1 MSRTRFFEYKG
12 EVYMRVIPTKTLF
25 RSTTV
30 HQVVNRGDFFAVNM
44 NSGLL
49 TVLPGGSDANINT

>member
-1 MSRTRFFEYKG
+1 
-12 EVYMRVIPTKTLF
+12 MRVIPTKTLF

-49 TVLPGGSDANINT
+49 TVLPGGSDADINT

>member
-1 MSRTRFFEYKG
+1 MSKPRFFEYKG

-30 HQVVNRGDFFAVNM
+30 HQIVNRGDFFAVNM

-49 TVLPGGSDANINT
+49 TVLPGGSDASNST